1 MQIVPVFSTDFLAHA
16 HRDPASA
23 AAEAGLTPETLHRL
37 VTGAQGTAL
46 ASCTDHQASPH
57 AQLGDPCP
65 ASFLDC
71 LDCGNARALPHHL
84 PVQVSIGRP
93 TSSPPSQAPSTGCST
108 VNGCSQPTPPT
119 KYTDD
124 DDASRDRRHPRWR
137 AQLGGAADH
146 GRGHQ
151 GRDRSEQRTL
161 DGLPGTRTAR
171 HPAASGVVSTCP
183 MSRPASSTARLRRPR
198 PEASRCAQTCD
209 PRPSAAAAASAGL
222 DRRQGFGS
230 GHSPPTTP
238 HARASRRRV
247 RMTL

>member
-1 MQIVPVFSTDFLAHA
+1 MLDRMQRGV
-16 HRDPASA
+16 
-23 AAEAGLTPETLHRL
+23 AE
-37 VTGAQGTAL
+37 
-46 ASCTDHQASPH
+46 
-57 AQLGDPCP
+57 
-65 ASFLDC
+65 
-71 LDCGNARALPHHL
+71 
-84 PVQVSIGRP
+84 
-93 TSSPPSQAPSTGCST
+93 
-108 VNGCSQPTPPT
+108 
-119 KYTDD
+119 
-124 DDASRDRRHPRWR
+124 RDRVLDSQRMFT
-137 AQLGGAADH
+137 ANAAHELRTPMTTTRTAIDVTLD
-146 GRGHQ
+146 GEPIWAELLTMAE
-151 GRDRSEQRTL
+151 DIRSAIGQSQRTL

-198 PEASRCAQTCD
+198 PETSRCAQTCD